1 MFMVSEILACSSSVL
16 PVVVVK
22 ICTGSPR
29 NEGGFTYAKT
39 CCYGMSEACTIPSS
53 GSQNLSAS
61 RGG

>member
-1 MFMVSEILACSSSVL
+1 MFMVSEILACSSLVL
-16 PVVVVK
+16 PVVVK

-39 CCYGMSEACTIPSS
+39 CCYCMSKACTIPSS